1 MPMSPVALDAV
12 VLVGVAAAVLALL
25 LLLLELLLLPQAAST
40 NAPKLAAPA
49 LPAIFRKRLRSTSSR
64 TSRSTIPAGW
74 GASSSGELSILGYLR
89 LMTSRAGTRLPRTS
103 GALSH
108 HLGALSH
115 RLADSS
121 RTNDPRV
128 NRTARFHQ
136 HTGYAAPTN

>member
-1 MPMSPVALDAV
+1 MPISPVALDAV
-12 VLVGVAAAVLALL
+12 VLVAVAAAVLAL

-89 LMTSRAGTRLPRTS
+89 LMTCS
-103 GALSH
+103 
-108 HLGALSH
+108 
-115 RLADSS
+115 ADTM
-121 RTNDPRV
+121 RCQQT
-128 NRTARFHQ
+128 
-136 HTGYAAPTN
+136 